1 MWKQLPLHEQGK
13 TIFSAAKYVTKKKR
27 KTCHVP
33 KDNQIL
39 GKFIKFRVNTISLS
53 KVLTFLY
60 ERDDSSP
67 LPDQIGLSS
76 PLNAGNKATEF
87 KVINRTATLEFIKLA
102 SLHKK
107 LPADLVTFTEE
118 ILNGKLHFFVQCI
131 RLEDCSWESL
141 YFIMQV

>member
-1 MWKQLPLHEQGK
+1 MTNKE
-13 TIFSAAKYVTKKKR
+13 R

-53 KVLTFLY
+53 NVLTFLY
-60 ERDDSSP
+60 EGDDSSP

-87 KVINRTATLEFIKLA
+87 KVINRAATLEFIELA

-107 LPADLVTFTEE
+107 LPADLVTFTE
-118 ILNGKLHFFVQCI
+118 
-131 RLEDCSWESL
+131 
-141 YFIMQV
+141 